1 MKICLFFRNP
11 NFQRYLM
18 ICRNRIEIGTNIE
31 CQEYL
36 KETFHSRIGI
46 RPHYD
51 IFAPAYSATTDTQN
65 LEYRI
70 GRVGAA

>member
-1 MKICLFFRNP
+1 MPKIDK
-11 NFQRYLM
+11 
-18 ICRNRIEIGTNIE
+18 IGTNIE

-36 KETFHSRIGI
+36 KETFHSLTGI
-46 RPHYD
+46 RLHYD